1 MLARLA
7 GSSLALLAFAVS
19 ISAGLIAG
27 NAVTVVLSRSL
38 LALFIFL
45 LIGLILGA
53 IAQRVVDDH
62 REQRQAQVEKRFRD
76 TSAPPAGAG
85 GPAQRAIDPAA
96 ATSKGSS
103 T

>member
-1 MLARLA
+1 
-7 GSSLALLAFAVS
+7 
-19 ISAGLIAG
+19 
-27 NAVTVVLSRSL
+27 
-38 LALFIFL
+38 
-45 LIGLILGA
+45 
-53 IAQRVVDDH
+53 VVDDH